1 MCTKLHSLLLCLGL
15 LVLAT
20 GCERRELVEPGNTH
34 YVRVYIN
41 EEIRNVTYGFYNEG
55 NARPAYTPP
64 AVLRVILTNPLNGES
79 MAERFLRD
87 RGSDEHG
94 TYYEGYIIAEPGL
107 YSLMAYN
114 FDTETTLV
122 AGHTNH
128 NHAKAYTNEIASHLY
143 TRIPSRTATK
153 ADDGQP
159 RERIVYEPDHLF
171 AANCGGVSI
180 PHTNRVDT
188 LRPVDGSAR
197 FVAESIVRSYYMQ
210 IQVKGMEFTTS
221 SVGLLTGM
229 AGSSWVNGTG
239 MIQGDSVTVYFEM
252 QPGENSAAGMKTT
265 GNGTSTTSVLYTTF
279 HTFGKL
285 PEAQNELEIT
295 FDFLTTYGVPYSEA
309 INITHLFSTP
319 EAINNQW
326 LLIDHTIKIP
336 EPPPGSVGG
345 GLNPDVGEWNDENV
359 DIRI

>member
-1 MCTKLHSLLLCLGL
+1 MRTKLYILLLGIVTVL
-15 LVLAT
+15 LT
-20 GCERRELVEPGNTH
+20 MGCERRELVEPSNTH
-34 YVRVYIN
+34 YVRIYIN
-41 EEIRNVTYGFYNEG
+41 EEIRNVSYGFYND
-55 NARPAYTPP
+55 NYARPVYTPP
-64 AVLRVILTNPLNGES
+64 AVLRVILTNPLNGEA

-87 RGSDEHG
+87 RGRDEHG
-94 TYYEGYIIAEPGL
+94 TYYEGHIIAEPGL

-122 AGHTNH
+122 VGHTNH
-128 NHAKAYTNEIASHLY
+128 NHTKAYTNEIASHLY

-153 ADDGQP
+153 ADPNAP

-180 PHTNRVDT
+180 PHTERIDT
-188 LRPVDGSAR
+188 LRPLDGSER

-210 IQVKGMEFTTS
+210 IQVEGMEFASS

-239 MIQGDSVTVYFEM
+239 MLADDNVTLFFEM
-252 QPGENSAAGMKTT
+252 QPGESSAAGMKTT
-265 GNGTSTTSVLYTTF
+265 GSGQSTISTLYTTF

-285 PEAQNELEIT
+285 LEAENELEIT
-295 FDFLTTYGVPYSEA
+295 FDFITTYGEPYSEA
-309 INITHLFSTP
+309 INITHLFGTP

-326 LLIDHTIKIP
+326 LLIDHTIRIP
-336 EPPPGSVGG
+336 EPPPSPGGG
-345 GLNPDVGEWNDENV
+345 GLNPDVSEWDEENV
-359 DIRI
+359 NIKI